1 MAKKAKRFISSL
13 LALTMMVSS
22 FAMTNVSSVFAS
34 GNTIDVWDFGGVEES
49 DTSLYTNHITK
60 TTLDNMTQVSDGSS
74 SYKASKGQFETAGDI
89 VIDDGLTLNVVAK
102 DRLYYDIASGNYGTR
117 GYGTNGKGSNAYAD
131 GYTADG
137 MFYSNGSGGEARR
150 CVVLN
155 NVTAGDGISVY
166 TGPSNAANSGVEFKY
181 LGTEGEQNDEHIVAG
196 GTQEKVDFIAKYN
209 GSYKVWFDAATNAGK
224 PVINRIVKYNAVA
237 VTGKVDTK
245 DTGVSGYSVLFENQ
259 TNGVQLNAQVNADG
273 TYTAYLTPG
282 YTYKAILKNAVG
294 FGFTN
299 ASRNVTVKLEDV
311 KTGLS
316 NVNLDVEAKNTYV
329 VSGKVLGIDSAYDVS
344 KMVMNFVPEASS
356 NSDTVVAK
364 LDTATLTYSATLE
377 PDVEYTAQ
385 FEGIN
390 DYEVTANGTVNS
402 SSNVE
407 QDVTVS
413 LKATYAVT
421 GTLEGLPSGADV
433 KVLSFTNLADD
444 YNYVG
449 TVNGTS
455 YTVNLRDGSYSVV
468 ASVEGYKTSG
478 HVVVDGRAT
487 SKNILFVPVVK
498 PTPDVKYS
506 SDIYV
511 GCAGKANNFDTLG
524 EAVAAAKV
532 MNPTSEEQRITIHIA
547 PGTYREQVSIETPY
561 ITLAKE
567 GEGEVVL
574 TWYYGIGYKYYSIDG
589 TGYYNEENAF
599 DKFDKK
605 LPQKWGVATY
615 VKNTATGFKAENI
628 TFETSFSKYITDEE
642 IVDGVESDGSKAFV
656 RKINSDPT
664 SYDATERATA
674 IIVDADNSEFKNCN
688 FVGSQDTL
696 YTGAIHGY
704 FKDCMIEGN
713 TDYIFGS
720 GNVVFDNCELRF
732 CGYSDKGQSG
742 YLTAARANSMN
753 GYKGYLFRGCIVT
766 QKDGKKHAPEF
777 FGRPWDADAA
787 VTMFNTVLQN
797 SDTIDPTGWTSMSG
811 VNPEAAKYKEMGTVY
826 GNTPVD
832 TTSRVS
838 GTVSTDV
845 NADATAYFNGWTPTY
860 YTASPAELKFATAP
874 YFSSKCDVL
883 LPESGYIM
891 ECKYD
896 LGTDADA
903 SRIIWERVDE
913 SGNATV
919 VKVDNAKTNTGY
931 NMVADDIGYYIRAT
945 VVGMTADGKSITPV
959 SITSAKPVVKGSG
972 SVDTD
977 RPSGKIAVFL
987 AGDSTVKDYSA
998 GAINNS
1004 GANRVEGSWGEF
1016 LGNLLDSGKYAVMDY
1031 AEGGRSSKTFL
1042 DDGFLDKI
1050 TNQMYAGDYLFIQFG
1065 HNDCAYTY
1073 ADRYVPIGTPDANG
1087 VYPTTEGTYKYYL
1100 QKYID
1105 AAKDKG
1111 ATPVLVTPVS
1121 RLYFNADGTIK
1132 AHHDDN
1138 TSSNDAY
1145 VTAVKQLA
1153 QENGIECID
1162 MFSVTKAMYEDAYK
1176 ADSTASGEV
1185 SNLASR
1191 LFAPGEKTHHSKLG
1205 GFAVACK
1212 LAEQIKGSS
1221 LGLASG
1227 VVAPSKVTAADDKG
1241 YTEFMVMSNG
1251 TFTGYDKNPAG
1262 VYDESYVDT
1271 YWTDFVNNSI
1281 AKLKGGSVTPP
1292 VEKPVVGDA
1301 NGDKVVTADDAA
1313 LALSYCL
1320 APESTEIT
1328 EQGIKNANVDKE
1340 DGITAKDAAY
1350 ILQKALCLLN
1360 SKNIIFLVP
1369 RNFEGLF
1376 LLKMKFNFIN
1386 GKYIEDFLLLCYTLT
1401 VI

>member
-22 FAMTNVSSVFAS
+22 FAMANVSSVFAS

-237 VTGKVDTK
+237 VTGKVDIK

-259 TNGVQLNAQVNADG
+259 TNGVQLNAQVNNDG

-449 TVNGTS
+449 TVNGS
-455 YTVNLRDGSYSVV
+455 KYSVNLRDGSYSVV
-468 ASVEGYKTSG
+468 ASVDGYKTSG

-487 SKNILFVPVVK
+487 SKNILFVPAVK

-704 FKDCMIEGN
+704 FKDC
-713 TDYIFGS
+713 
-720 GNVVFDNCELRF
+720 R
-732 CGYSDKGQSG
+732 
-742 YLTAARANSMN
+742 
-753 GYKGYLFRGCIVT
+753 
-766 QKDGKKHAPEF
+766 
-777 FGRPWDADAA
+777 
-787 VTMFNTVLQN
+787 
-797 SDTIDPTGWTSMSG
+797 
-811 VNPEAAKYKEMGTVY
+811 
-826 GNTPVD
+826 
-832 TTSRVS
+832 
-838 GTVSTDV
+838 
-845 NADATAYFNGWTPTY
+845 
-860 YTASPAELKFATAP
+860 
-874 YFSSKCDVL
+874 
-883 LPESGYIM
+883 
-891 ECKYD
+891 
-896 LGTDADA
+896 
-903 SRIIWERVDE
+903 
-913 SGNATV
+913 
-919 VKVDNAKTNTGY
+919 
-931 NMVADDIGYYIRAT
+931 
-945 VVGMTADGKSITPV
+945 
-959 SITSAKPVVKGSG
+959 
-972 SVDTD
+972 
-977 RPSGKIAVFL
+977 
-987 AGDSTVKDYSA
+987 
-998 GAINNS
+998 
-1004 GANRVEGSWGEF
+1004 
-1016 LGNLLDSGKYAVMDY
+1016 
-1031 AEGGRSSKTFL
+1031 
-1042 DDGFLDKI
+1042 
-1050 TNQMYAGDYLFIQFG
+1050 
-1065 HNDCAYTY
+1065 
-1073 ADRYVPIGTPDANG
+1073 
-1087 VYPTTEGTYKYYL
+1087 
-1100 QKYID
+1100 
-1105 AAKDKG
+1105 
-1111 ATPVLVTPVS
+1111 
-1121 RLYFNADGTIK
+1121 
-1132 AHHDDN
+1132 
-1138 TSSNDAY
+1138 
-1145 VTAVKQLA
+1145 
-1153 QENGIECID
+1153 
-1162 MFSVTKAMYEDAYK
+1162 
-1176 ADSTASGEV
+1176 
-1185 SNLASR
+1185 
-1191 LFAPGEKTHHSKLG
+1191 
-1205 GFAVACK
+1205 
-1212 LAEQIKGSS
+1212 
-1221 LGLASG
+1221 
-1227 VVAPSKVTAADDKG
+1227 
-1241 YTEFMVMSNG
+1241 
-1251 TFTGYDKNPAG
+1251 
-1262 VYDESYVDT
+1262 
-1271 YWTDFVNNSI
+1271 
-1281 AKLKGGSVTPP
+1281 
-1292 VEKPVVGDA
+1292 
-1301 NGDKVVTADDAA
+1301 
-1313 LALSYCL
+1313 
-1320 APESTEIT
+1320 
-1328 EQGIKNANVDKE
+1328 
-1340 DGITAKDAAY
+1340 
-1350 ILQKALCLLN
+1350 
-1360 SKNIIFLVP
+1360 
-1369 RNFEGLF
+1369 
-1376 LLKMKFNFIN
+1376 
-1386 GKYIEDFLLLCYTLT
+1386 
-1401 VI
+1401 

>member
-1 MAKKAKRFISSL
+1 MAKRAKRFISSL

-22 FAMTNVSSVFAS
+22 FAMANVSVTFAS

-60 TTLDNMTQVSDGSS
+60 TTLDNMTEVSDGSS

-89 VIDDGLTLNVVAK
+89 VIDEGLTLNVVAK
-102 DRLYYDIASGNYGTR
+102 DRLYYDIAGGVYGTR
-117 GYGTNGKGSNAYAD
+117 GYGANGKGSNAYTD

-137 MFYSNGSGGEARR
+137 MFYANGSGGENRR

-166 TGPSNAANSGVEFKY
+166 TGPSNSANSGVEFKY
-181 LGTEGEQNDEHIVAG
+181 LGTEGEQNDEYVVAG
-196 GTQEKVDFIAKYN
+196 GTQEKVDFVAEYN
-209 GSYKVWFDAATNAGK
+209 GSYKIWFDAATNAGK

-237 VTGKVDTK
+237 VSGKVDVK
-245 DTGVSGYSVLFENQ
+245 DTGISGYSVIFENQ
-259 TNGVQLNAQVNADG
+259 TNGVQLKAQVNTDG

-282 YTYKAILKNAVG
+282 YSYKAILKNAVG
-294 FGFTN
+294 YGFTN
-299 ASRNVTVKLEDV
+299 ASRNITVKLEDV
-311 KTGLS
+311 KTGIS
-316 NVNLDVEAKNTYV
+316 NANLDVEAKNTYV
-329 VSGKVLGIDSAYDVS
+329 ASGKILGVDSAYDVS

-356 NSDTVVAK
+356 NSDTVVAT
-364 LDTATLTYSATLE
+364 LDTTTLTYSATLE

-385 FEGIN
+385 FDGIN
-390 DYEVTANGTVNS
+390 DYEVTANGTINS
-402 SSNVE
+402 SANVE

-421 GTLEGLPSGADV
+421 GVLEGLPGGTTV
-433 KVLSFTNLADD
+433 KVLSFTNMEDE

-449 TVNGTS
+449 TVNGS
-455 YTVNLRDGSYSVV
+455 NYSVNLRDGSYKVV
-468 ASVEGYKTSG
+468 ADVDGYKTSG
-478 HVVVDGRAT
+478 HIVVNGRAT
-487 SKNILFVPVVK
+487 TKGILFVPTVK

-511 GCAGKANNFDTLG
+511 GCAGKANNYDTLG
-524 EAVAAAKV
+524 EAVAVAKA

-547 PGTYREQVSIETPY
+547 PGTYREQVSIEAPY
-561 ITLAKE
+561 ITLTKE

-589 TGYYNEENAF
+589 TGYYNEENAY
-599 DKFDKK
+599 DKFDKG
-605 LPQKWGVATY
+605 LPQKWGVSTY
-615 VKNTATGFKAENI
+615 VKNTATAFKAENI

-642 IVDGVESDGSKAFV
+642 INDGVESDGSKAFV

-696 YTGAIHGY
+696 YTGAIHSY

-732 CGYSDKGQSG
+732 CGYSDKEQSG

-753 GYKGYLFRGCIVT
+753 DYKGYLFRGCIVT

-797 SDTIDPTGWTSMSG
+797 SNTIDPTGWTSMSG
-811 VNPEAAKYKEMGTVY
+811 VNPEVAKYKEMGTVY

-832 TTSRVS
+832 TSSRIT

-860 YTASPAELKFATAP
+860 YAESPAELKFATAP
-874 YFSSKCDVL
+874 FFSSKCDVL
-883 LPESGYIM
+883 LPESGYLM

-903 SRIIWERVDE
+903 SRIVWERVDE

-931 NMVADDIGYYIRAT
+931 NMVAEDVGYYIRAT
-945 VVGMTADGKSITPV
+945 VVGMTADGKDIAPV
-959 SITSAKPVVKGSG
+959 SITTEKPVVKGSDRQ
-972 SVDTD
+972 DTD
-977 RPSGKIAVFL
+977 RPSGKVAVFL

-1016 LGNLLDSGKYAVMDY
+1016 LGNLLNSDKYAVMDY
-1031 AEGGRSSKTFL
+1031 AEGGRSSKTFI

-1065 HNDCAYTY
+1065 HNDCSYTY

-1105 AAKDKG
+1105 VAKDKG

-1162 MFSVTKAMYEDAYK
+1162 MFNITKAMYEDAYK

-1191 LFAPGEKTHHSKLG
+1191 LFAPGEKTHNSKLG

-1212 LAEQIKGSS
+1212 LAEQIKASG

-1227 VVAPSKVTAADDKG
+1227 VVAPSKVTSADDKG
-1241 YTEFMVMSNG
+1241 YTEFVVMTNG
-1251 TFTGYDKNPAG
+1251 TFTGYDKNPSG
-1262 VYDESYVDT
+1262 VYDENYVDT

-1281 AKLKGGSVTPP
+1281 AKLKDVVVTDIP
-1292 VEKPVVGDA
+1292 GDA
-1301 NGDKVVTADDAA
+1301 NGDNAITADDAA

-1328 EQGIKNANVDKE
+1328 EKGIKNANVDKE

-1350 ILQKALCLLN
+1350 ILQKALD
-1360 SKNIIFLVP
+1360 STFLMPV
-1369 RNFEGLF
+1369 EQ
-1376 LLKMKFNFIN
+1376 
-1386 GKYIEDFLLLCYTLT
+1386 
-1401 VI
+1401 

>member
-1 MAKKAKRFISSL
+1 MFQA
-13 LALTMMVSS
+13 T
-22 FAMTNVSSVFAS
+22 VFYLK
-34 GNTIDVWDFGGVEES
+34 IR
-49 DTSLYTNHITK
+49 
-60 TTLDNMTQVSDGSS
+60 Q
-74 SYKASKGQFETAGDI
+74 TAF
-89 VIDDGLTLNVVAK
+89 
-102 DRLYYDIASGNYGTR
+102 S
-117 GYGTNGKGSNAYAD
+117 
-131 GYTADG
+131 
-137 MFYSNGSGGEARR
+137 
-150 CVVLN
+150 
-155 NVTAGDGISVY
+155 
-166 TGPSNAANSGVEFKY
+166 
-181 LGTEGEQNDEHIVAG
+181 
-196 GTQEKVDFIAKYN
+196 
-209 GSYKVWFDAATNAGK
+209 
-224 PVINRIVKYNAVA
+224 
-237 VTGKVDTK
+237 
-245 DTGVSGYSVLFENQ
+245 
-259 TNGVQLNAQVNADG
+259 LNAQVNNDG

-449 TVNGTS
+449 TVNGS
-455 YTVNLRDGSYSVV
+455 KYSVNLRDGSYSVV
-468 ASVEGYKTSG
+468 ASVDGYKTSG

-487 SKNILFVPVVK
+487 SKNILFVPAVK

-561 ITLAKE
+561 ITLTKE

-832 TTSRVS
+832 TTSRIA

-845 NADATAYFNGWTPTY
+845 NADAAAYFNGWTPTY
-860 YTASPAELKFATAP
+860 YTASPAELKFTTAP

-945 VVGMTADGKSITPV
+945 VVGMTADGKSIAPV

-1212 LAEQIKGSS
+1212 LAEQIK
-1221 LGLASG
+1221 
-1227 VVAPSKVTAADDKG
+1227 
-1241 YTEFMVMSNG
+1241 
-1251 TFTGYDKNPAG
+1251 
-1262 VYDESYVDT
+1262 
-1271 YWTDFVNNSI
+1271 
-1281 AKLKGGSVTPP
+1281 
-1292 VEKPVVGDA
+1292 
-1301 NGDKVVTADDAA
+1301 A
-1313 LALSYCL
+1313 LAWSCFWCCC
-1320 APESTEIT
+1320 S
-1328 EQGIKNANVDKE
+1328 IK
-1340 DGITAKDAAY
+1340 G
-1350 ILQKALCLLN
+1350 N
-1360 SKNIIFLVP
+1360 SC
-1369 RNFEGLF
+1369 R
-1376 LLKMKFNFIN
+1376 
-1386 GKYIEDFLLLCYTLT
+1386 
-1401 VI
+1401 

>member
-1 MAKKAKRFISSL
+1 MAKKTKRFISSL
-13 LALTMMVSS
+13 LALTIMISS

-60 TTLDNMTQVSDGSS
+60 TTLDNMTEVSDGSS
-74 SYKASKGQFETAGDI
+74 SYKASKGQFENAGDI

-102 DRLYYDIASGNYGTR
+102 DRLYYDIASGSYGTR
-117 GYGTNGKGSNAYAD
+117 GYGANGKGSTAYAD

-137 MFYSNGSGGEARR
+137 MFYANGSGGENRR

-181 LGTEGEQNDEHIVAG
+181 LGTEGEQNDEYIVAG
-196 GTQEKVDFIAKYN
+196 GTQEKVDFVAKYN
-209 GSYKVWFDAATNAGK
+209 GSYKIWFDSATNAGK
-224 PVINRIVKYNAVA
+224 PVINRVVKYNAVA

-282 YTYKAILKNAVG
+282 YSYKAILKNAVG

-299 ASRNVTVKLEDV
+299 ASRNVTVKLDDV

-344 KMVMNFVPEASS
+344 KMSMSFVPEASS

-364 LDTATLTYSATLE
+364 LDTTLTYSATLE
-377 PDVEYTAQ
+377 PDVEYTAK

-402 SSNVE
+402 SSNIE

-421 GTLEGLPSGADV
+421 GTLEGLPNGADV
-433 KVLSFTNLADD
+433 KVLSFTNMEDD

-449 TVNGTS
+449 TVTGTKYS
-455 YTVNLRDGSYSVV
+455 VNLRNGSYSVV
-468 ASVEGYKTSG
+468 ASVDDYKTSG

-561 ITLAKE
+561 ITLTKE

-642 IVDGVESDGSKAFV
+642 IVDGVESDGTKAFV
-656 RKINSDPT
+656 RKINSDPA

-674 IIVDADNSEFKNCN
+674 LIVDADNSEFKNCN

-753 GYKGYLFRGCIVT
+753 DYKGYLFRGCIVT

-811 VNPEAAKYKEMGTVY
+811 VNPESAKYKEMGTVY

-832 TTSRVS
+832 TTSRVT

-860 YTASPAELKFATAP
+860 YTSSPEELKFATAP

-883 LPESGYIM
+883 LPESGYLM

-945 VVGMTADGKSITPV
+945 VVGMTADGKSIAPV

-1016 LGNLLDSGKYAVMDY
+1016 LGNLLDSSKYAVMDY
-1031 AEGGRSSKTFL
+1031 AEGGRSSKTFI

-1111 ATPVLVTPVS
+1111 ATPILVTPVS

-1212 LAEQIKGSS
+1212 LAEQIKASS

-1227 VVAPSKVTAADDKG
+1227 VVAPSKVTSADDKG

-1262 VYDESYVDT
+1262 VYDENYIDT
-1271 YWTDFVNNSI
+1271 YWTEFVNNSI

-1292 VEKPVVGDA
+1292 VEKPVAGDA
-1301 NGDKVVTADDAA
+1301 NDDKAITADDAA
-1313 LALSYCL
+1313 LALAYCL

-1328 EQGIKNANVDKE
+1328 EQGIKNADVDKE

-1350 ILQKALCLLN
+1350 ILQKALD
-1360 SKNIIFLVP
+1360 STFLMPV
-1369 RNFEGLF
+1369 EQ
-1376 LLKMKFNFIN
+1376 
-1386 GKYIEDFLLLCYTLT
+1386 
-1401 VI
+1401 

>member
-615 VKNTATGFKAENI
+615 VKNTGFKAENI

-1350 ILQKALCLLN
+1350 ILQKALD
-1360 SKNIIFLVP
+1360 STFLMPV
-1369 RNFEGLF
+1369 EQ
-1376 LLKMKFNFIN
+1376 
-1386 GKYIEDFLLLCYTLT
+1386 
-1401 VI
+1401 

>member
-22 FAMTNVSSVFAS
+22 FAMANVSSVFAS

-237 VTGKVDTK
+237 VTGKVDIK

-259 TNGVQLNAQVNADG
+259 TNGVQLNAQVNNDG

-449 TVNGTS
+449 TVNGS
-455 YTVNLRDGSYSVV
+455 KYSVNLRDGSYSVV
-468 ASVEGYKTSG
+468 ASVDGYKTSG

-487 SKNILFVPVVK
+487 SKNILFVPAVK

-561 ITLAKE
+561 ITLTKE

-704 FKDCMIEGN
+704 FK
-713 TDYIFGS
+713 
-720 GNVVFDNCELRF
+720 
-732 CGYSDKGQSG
+732 
-742 YLTAARANSMN
+742 
-753 GYKGYLFRGCIVT
+753 VT
-766 QKDGKKHAPEF
+766 
-777 FGRPWDADAA
+777 
-787 VTMFNTVLQN
+787 
-797 SDTIDPTGWTSMSG
+797 I
-811 VNPEAAKYKEMGTVY
+811 
-826 GNTPVD
+826 
-832 TTSRVS
+832 
-838 GTVSTDV
+838 
-845 NADATAYFNGWTPTY
+845 
-860 YTASPAELKFATAP
+860 LKFWIVCIN
-874 YFSSKCDVL
+874 YNSCCRQF
-883 LPESGYIM
+883 
-891 ECKYD
+891 
-896 LGTDADA
+896 
-903 SRIIWERVDE
+903 RI
-913 SGNATV
+913 
-919 VKVDNAKTNTGY
+919 
-931 NMVADDIGYYIRAT
+931 
-945 VVGMTADGKSITPV
+945 
-959 SITSAKPVVKGSG
+959 
-972 SVDTD
+972 
-977 RPSGKIAVFL
+977 
-987 AGDSTVKDYSA
+987 
-998 GAINNS
+998 
-1004 GANRVEGSWGEF
+1004 
-1016 LGNLLDSGKYAVMDY
+1016 
-1031 AEGGRSSKTFL
+1031 
-1042 DDGFLDKI
+1042 
-1050 TNQMYAGDYLFIQFG
+1050 
-1065 HNDCAYTY
+1065 
-1073 ADRYVPIGTPDANG
+1073 
-1087 VYPTTEGTYKYYL
+1087 
-1100 QKYID
+1100 
-1105 AAKDKG
+1105 
-1111 ATPVLVTPVS
+1111 
-1121 RLYFNADGTIK
+1121 
-1132 AHHDDN
+1132 
-1138 TSSNDAY
+1138 
-1145 VTAVKQLA
+1145 
-1153 QENGIECID
+1153 
-1162 MFSVTKAMYEDAYK
+1162 
-1176 ADSTASGEV
+1176 
-1185 SNLASR
+1185 
-1191 LFAPGEKTHHSKLG
+1191 
-1205 GFAVACK
+1205 
-1212 LAEQIKGSS
+1212 
-1221 LGLASG
+1221 
-1227 VVAPSKVTAADDKG
+1227 
-1241 YTEFMVMSNG
+1241 
-1251 TFTGYDKNPAG
+1251 
-1262 VYDESYVDT
+1262 
-1271 YWTDFVNNSI
+1271 
-1281 AKLKGGSVTPP
+1281 
-1292 VEKPVVGDA
+1292 
-1301 NGDKVVTADDAA
+1301 
-1313 LALSYCL
+1313 
-1320 APESTEIT
+1320 
-1328 EQGIKNANVDKE
+1328 
-1340 DGITAKDAAY
+1340 
-1350 ILQKALCLLN
+1350 
-1360 SKNIIFLVP
+1360 
-1369 RNFEGLF
+1369 
-1376 LLKMKFNFIN
+1376 
-1386 GKYIEDFLLLCYTLT
+1386 
-1401 VI
+1401 

>member
-1 MAKKAKRFISSL
+1 
-13 LALTMMVSS
+13 MMVSS
-22 FAMTNVSSVFAS
+22 FAMANVSSVFAS

-237 VTGKVDTK
+237 VTGKVDIK

-259 TNGVQLNAQVNADG
+259 TNGVQLNAQVNNDG

-449 TVNGTS
+449 TVNGS
-455 YTVNLRDGSYSVV
+455 KYSVNLRDGSYSVV
-468 ASVEGYKTSG
+468 ASVDGYKTSG

-487 SKNILFVPVVK
+487 SKNILFVPAVK

-561 ITLAKE
+561 ITLTKE

-832 TTSRVS
+832 TTSRIA

-845 NADATAYFNGWTPTY
+845 NADAAAYFNGWTPTY
-860 YTASPAELKFATAP
+860 YI
-874 YFSSKCDVL
+874 SSRTQV
-883 LPESGYIM
+883 
-891 ECKYD
+891 
-896 LGTDADA
+896 
-903 SRIIWERVDE
+903 
-913 SGNATV
+913 
-919 VKVDNAKTNTGY
+919 Y
-931 NMVADDIGYYIRAT
+931 NC
-945 VVGMTADGKSITPV
+945 SI
-959 SITSAKPVVKGSG
+959 
-972 SVDTD
+972 
-977 RPSGKIAVFL
+977 F
-987 AGDSTVKDYSA
+987 
-998 GAINNS
+998 
-1004 GANRVEGSWGEF
+1004 
-1016 LGNLLDSGKYAVMDY
+1016 
-1031 AEGGRSSKTFL
+1031 
-1042 DDGFLDKI
+1042 
-1050 TNQMYAGDYLFIQFG
+1050 
-1065 HNDCAYTY
+1065 
-1073 ADRYVPIGTPDANG
+1073 
-1087 VYPTTEGTYKYYL
+1087 
-1100 QKYID
+1100 
-1105 AAKDKG
+1105 
-1111 ATPVLVTPVS
+1111 
-1121 RLYFNADGTIK
+1121 
-1132 AHHDDN
+1132 
-1138 TSSNDAY
+1138 
-1145 VTAVKQLA
+1145 QL
-1153 QENGIECID
+1153 
-1162 MFSVTKAMYEDAYK
+1162 
-1176 ADSTASGEV
+1176 
-1185 SNLASR
+1185 
-1191 LFAPGEKTHHSKLG
+1191 
-1205 GFAVACK
+1205 
-1212 LAEQIKGSS
+1212 
-1221 LGLASG
+1221 
-1227 VVAPSKVTAADDKG
+1227 
-1241 YTEFMVMSNG
+1241 
-1251 TFTGYDKNPAG
+1251 
-1262 VYDESYVDT
+1262 
-1271 YWTDFVNNSI
+1271 
-1281 AKLKGGSVTPP
+1281 
-1292 VEKPVVGDA
+1292 
-1301 NGDKVVTADDAA
+1301 
-1313 LALSYCL
+1313 
-1320 APESTEIT
+1320 
-1328 EQGIKNANVDKE
+1328 
-1340 DGITAKDAAY
+1340 
-1350 ILQKALCLLN
+1350 
-1360 SKNIIFLVP
+1360 
-1369 RNFEGLF
+1369 
-1376 LLKMKFNFIN
+1376 
-1386 GKYIEDFLLLCYTLT
+1386 
-1401 VI
+1401 

>member
-1 MAKKAKRFISSL
+1 MAKRAKRFISSL

-22 FAMTNVSSVFAS
+22 FAMANVSVTFAS

-60 TTLDNMTQVSDGSS
+60 TTLDNMTEVSDGSS

-89 VIDDGLTLNVVAK
+89 VIDEGLTLNVVAK
-102 DRLYYDIASGNYGTR
+102 DRLYYDIAGGVYGTR
-117 GYGTNGKGSNAYAD
+117 GYGANGKGSNAYAD

-137 MFYSNGSGGEARR
+137 MFYANGSGGENRR

-166 TGPSNAANSGVEFKY
+166 TGPSNSANSGVEFKY
-181 LGTEGEQNDEHIVAG
+181 LGTEGEQNDEYVVAG
-196 GTQEKVDFIAKYN
+196 GTQEKVDFVAEYN
-209 GSYKVWFDAATNAGK
+209 GSYKIWFDAATNAGK

-237 VTGKVDTK
+237 VSGKVDVK
-245 DTGVSGYSVLFENQ
+245 DTGISGYSVIFENQ
-259 TNGVQLNAQVNADG
+259 TNGVQLKAQVNTDG

-282 YTYKAILKNAVG
+282 YSYKAILKNAVG
-294 FGFTN
+294 YGFTN
-299 ASRNVTVKLEDV
+299 ASRNITVKLEDV
-311 KTGLS
+311 KTGIS
-316 NVNLDVEAKNTYV
+316 NANLDVEAKNTYV
-329 VSGKVLGIDSAYDVS
+329 ASGKILGVDSAYDVS

-356 NSDTVVAK
+356 NSDTVVAT
-364 LDTATLTYSATLE
+364 LDTTTLTYSATLE

-385 FEGIN
+385 FDGIN
-390 DYEVTANGTVNS
+390 DYEVTANGTINS
-402 SSNVE
+402 SANVE

-421 GTLEGLPSGADV
+421 GVLEGLPGGTTV
-433 KVLSFTNLADD
+433 KVLSFTNMEDE

-449 TVNGTS
+449 TVNGS
-455 YTVNLRDGSYSVV
+455 NYSVNLRDGSYKVV
-468 ASVEGYKTSG
+468 ADVDGYKTSG
-478 HVVVDGRAT
+478 HIVVNGRAT
-487 SKNILFVPVVK
+487 TKGILFVPTVK

-511 GCAGKANNFDTLG
+511 GCAGKANNYDTLG
-524 EAVAAAKV
+524 EAVAVAKA

-547 PGTYREQVSIETPY
+547 PGTYREQVSIEAPY
-561 ITLAKE
+561 ITLTKE

-589 TGYYNEENAF
+589 TGYYNEENAY
-599 DKFDKK
+599 DKFDKG
-605 LPQKWGVATY
+605 LPQKWGVSTY
-615 VKNTATGFKAENI
+615 VKNTATAFKAENI

-642 IVDGVESDGSKAFV
+642 INDGVESDGSKAFV

-696 YTGAIHGY
+696 YTGAIHSY

-732 CGYSDKGQSG
+732 CGYSDKEQSG

-753 GYKGYLFRGCIVT
+753 DYKGYLFRGCIVT

-797 SDTIDPTGWTSMSG
+797 SNTIDPTGWTSMSG
-811 VNPEAAKYKEMGTVY
+811 VNPEVAKYKEMGTVY

-832 TTSRVS
+832 TSSRIT

-860 YTASPAELKFATAP
+860 YAESPAELKFATAP
-874 YFSSKCDVL
+874 FFSSKCDVL
-883 LPESGYIM
+883 LPESGYLM

-903 SRIIWERVDE
+903 SRIVWERVDE

-931 NMVADDIGYYIRAT
+931 NMVAEDVGYYIRAT
-945 VVGMTADGKSITPV
+945 VVGMTADGKDIAPV
-959 SITSAKPVVKGSG
+959 SITTEKPVVKGSDRQ
-972 SVDTD
+972 DTD
-977 RPSGKIAVFL
+977 RPSGKVAVFL

-1016 LGNLLDSGKYAVMDY
+1016 LGNLLNSDKYAVMDY
-1031 AEGGRSSKTFL
+1031 AEGGRSSKTFI

-1065 HNDCAYTY
+1065 HNDCSYTY

-1105 AAKDKG
+1105 VAKDKG

-1162 MFSVTKAMYEDAYK
+1162 MFNITKAMYEDAYK

-1191 LFAPGEKTHHSKLG
+1191 LFAPGEKTHNSKLG

-1212 LAEQIKGSS
+1212 LAEQIKASG

-1227 VVAPSKVTAADDKG
+1227 VVAPSKVTSADDKG
-1241 YTEFMVMSNG
+1241 YTEFVVMTNG
-1251 TFTGYDKNPAG
+1251 TFTGYDKNPSG
-1262 VYDESYVDT
+1262 VYDENYVDT

-1281 AKLKGGSVTPP
+1281 AKLKDVVVTDIP
-1292 VEKPVVGDA
+1292 GDA
-1301 NGDKVVTADDAA
+1301 NGDNAITADDAA

-1328 EQGIKNANVDKE
+1328 EKGIKNANVDKE

-1350 ILQKALCLLN
+1350 ILQKALD
-1360 SKNIIFLVP
+1360 STFLMPV
-1369 RNFEGLF
+1369 EQ
-1376 LLKMKFNFIN
+1376 
-1386 GKYIEDFLLLCYTLT
+1386 
-1401 VI
+1401 

>member
-22 FAMTNVSSVFAS
+22 FAMANVSSVFAS

-60 TTLDNMTQVSDGSS
+60 ATLDNMTQVSDGSS

-449 TVNGTS
+449 TVNGS
-455 YTVNLRDGSYSVV
+455 KYSVNLRDGSYSVV
-468 ASVEGYKTSG
+468 ASVDGYKTSG

-487 SKNILFVPVVK
+487 SKNILFVPAVK

-561 ITLAKE
+561 ITLTKE

-732 CGYSDKGQSG
+732 CGYSDKGRAHAQS
-742 YLTAARANSMN
+742 YPASM
-753 GYKGYLFRGCIVT
+753 
-766 QKDGKKHAPEF
+766 
-777 FGRPWDADAA
+777 
-787 VTMFNTVLQN
+787 
-797 SDTIDPTGWTSMSG
+797 
-811 VNPEAAKYKEMGTVY
+811 
-826 GNTPVD
+826 
-832 TTSRVS
+832 
-838 GTVSTDV
+838 
-845 NADATAYFNGWTPTY
+845 
-860 YTASPAELKFATAP
+860 
-874 YFSSKCDVL
+874 
-883 LPESGYIM
+883 
-891 ECKYD
+891 
-896 LGTDADA
+896 
-903 SRIIWERVDE
+903 
-913 SGNATV
+913 
-919 VKVDNAKTNTGY
+919 
-931 NMVADDIGYYIRAT
+931 
-945 VVGMTADGKSITPV
+945 
-959 SITSAKPVVKGSG
+959 
-972 SVDTD
+972 
-977 RPSGKIAVFL
+977 
-987 AGDSTVKDYSA
+987 
-998 GAINNS
+998 
-1004 GANRVEGSWGEF
+1004 
-1016 LGNLLDSGKYAVMDY
+1016 
-1031 AEGGRSSKTFL
+1031 
-1042 DDGFLDKI
+1042 
-1050 TNQMYAGDYLFIQFG
+1050 
-1065 HNDCAYTY
+1065 
-1073 ADRYVPIGTPDANG
+1073 
-1087 VYPTTEGTYKYYL
+1087 
-1100 QKYID
+1100 
-1105 AAKDKG
+1105 
-1111 ATPVLVTPVS
+1111 
-1121 RLYFNADGTIK
+1121 
-1132 AHHDDN
+1132 
-1138 TSSNDAY
+1138 
-1145 VTAVKQLA
+1145 
-1153 QENGIECID
+1153 
-1162 MFSVTKAMYEDAYK
+1162 
-1176 ADSTASGEV
+1176 
-1185 SNLASR
+1185 
-1191 LFAPGEKTHHSKLG
+1191 
-1205 GFAVACK
+1205 
-1212 LAEQIKGSS
+1212 
-1221 LGLASG
+1221 
-1227 VVAPSKVTAADDKG
+1227 
-1241 YTEFMVMSNG
+1241 
-1251 TFTGYDKNPAG
+1251 
-1262 VYDESYVDT
+1262 
-1271 YWTDFVNNSI
+1271 
-1281 AKLKGGSVTPP
+1281 
-1292 VEKPVVGDA
+1292 
-1301 NGDKVVTADDAA
+1301 
-1313 LALSYCL
+1313 
-1320 APESTEIT
+1320 
-1328 EQGIKNANVDKE
+1328 
-1340 DGITAKDAAY
+1340 
-1350 ILQKALCLLN
+1350 
-1360 SKNIIFLVP
+1360 
-1369 RNFEGLF
+1369 
-1376 LLKMKFNFIN
+1376 
-1386 GKYIEDFLLLCYTLT
+1386 
-1401 VI
+1401 

>member
-22 FAMTNVSSVFAS
+22 FAMANVSSVFAS

-449 TVNGTS
+449 TVNGS
-455 YTVNLRDGSYSVV
+455 KYSVNLRDGSYSVV

-478 HVVVDGRAT
+478 HVVVDSRAT
-487 SKNILFVPVVK
+487 SKNILFVPTVK

-797 SDTIDPTGWTSMSG
+797 SDTIDPTGWTSMS
-811 VNPEAAKYKEMGTVY
+811 
-826 GNTPVD
+826 
-832 TTSRVS
+832 
-838 GTVSTDV
+838 
-845 NADATAYFNGWTPTY
+845 
-860 YTASPAELKFATAP
+860 
-874 YFSSKCDVL
+874 VL
-883 LPESGYIM
+883 TQKLLS
-891 ECKYD
+891 
-896 LGTDADA
+896 
-903 SRIIWERVDE
+903 
-913 SGNATV
+913 
-919 VKVDNAKTNTGY
+919 
-931 NMVADDIGYYIRAT
+931 IRKL
-945 VVGMTADGKSITPV
+945 VQYM
-959 SITSAKPVVKGSG
+959 
-972 SVDTD
+972 
-977 RPSGKIAVFL
+977 
-987 AGDSTVKDYSA
+987 
-998 GAINNS
+998 AI
-1004 GANRVEGSWGEF
+1004 
-1016 LGNLLDSGKYAVMDY
+1016 
-1031 AEGGRSSKTFL
+1031 
-1042 DDGFLDKI
+1042 
-1050 TNQMYAGDYLFIQFG
+1050 
-1065 HNDCAYTY
+1065 
-1073 ADRYVPIGTPDANG
+1073 
-1087 VYPTTEGTYKYYL
+1087 
-1100 QKYID
+1100 
-1105 AAKDKG
+1105 
-1111 ATPVLVTPVS
+1111 
-1121 RLYFNADGTIK
+1121 
-1132 AHHDDN
+1132 
-1138 TSSNDAY
+1138 
-1145 VTAVKQLA
+1145 
-1153 QENGIECID
+1153 
-1162 MFSVTKAMYEDAYK
+1162 
-1176 ADSTASGEV
+1176 
-1185 SNLASR
+1185 
-1191 LFAPGEKTHHSKLG
+1191 
-1205 GFAVACK
+1205 
-1212 LAEQIKGSS
+1212 
-1221 LGLASG
+1221 
-1227 VVAPSKVTAADDKG
+1227 
-1241 YTEFMVMSNG
+1241 
-1251 TFTGYDKNPAG
+1251 
-1262 VYDESYVDT
+1262 
-1271 YWTDFVNNSI
+1271 
-1281 AKLKGGSVTPP
+1281 
-1292 VEKPVVGDA
+1292 
-1301 NGDKVVTADDAA
+1301 
-1313 LALSYCL
+1313 
-1320 APESTEIT
+1320 
-1328 EQGIKNANVDKE
+1328 
-1340 DGITAKDAAY
+1340 
-1350 ILQKALCLLN
+1350 
-1360 SKNIIFLVP
+1360 
-1369 RNFEGLF
+1369 
-1376 LLKMKFNFIN
+1376 
-1386 GKYIEDFLLLCYTLT
+1386 LLL
-1401 VI
+1401 IQQAE

>member
-22 FAMTNVSSVFAS
+22 FAMANVSSVFAS

-245 DTGVSGYSVLFENQ
+245 ATGVSGYSVLFENQ

-421 GTLEGLPSGADV
+421 GALEGLPSGTDV
-433 KVLSFTNLADD
+433 KVLSFTNMADD

-449 TVNGTS
+449 TVNGS
-455 YTVNLRDGSYSVV
+455 KYSVNLRNGSYSVV
-468 ASVEGYKTSG
+468 ASVDGYKTSG
-478 HVVVDGRAT
+478 HVVVDGRAN
-487 SKNILFVPVVK
+487 SKNILFVPVIK

-696 YTGAIHGY
+696 YTGSIHGY

-753 GYKGYLFRGCIVT
+753 DYKGYLFRGCIVT

-811 VNPEAAKYKEMGTVY
+811 VNPEVAKYKEMGTVY

-838 GTVSTDV
+838 GTVSTGV

-860 YTASPAELKFATAP
+860 YTSSPEELKFTTAP
-874 YFSSKCDVL
+874 YFSSKCDTS
-883 LPESGYIM
+883 LPESGYLM

-945 VVGMTADGKSITPV
+945 VVGMTADGKSIAPV

-1016 LGNLLDSGKYAVMDY
+1016 LGNLLDSSKYAVMDY

-1162 MFSVTKAMYEDAYK
+1162 MFSITKAMYEDAYK

-1281 AKLKGGSVTPP
+1281 AKLKGGSVNPP

-1301 NGDKVVTADDAA
+1301 NGDNAVTADDAA
-1313 LALSYCL
+1313 LVLSYCL

-1340 DGITAKDAAY
+1340 DGITSKDVAY
-1350 ILQKALCLLN
+1350 ILQKALD
-1360 SKNIIFLVP
+1360 STFLMPV
-1369 RNFEGLF
+1369 EQ
-1376 LLKMKFNFIN
+1376 
-1386 GKYIEDFLLLCYTLT
+1386 
-1401 VI
+1401 

>member
-1 MAKKAKRFISSL
+1 MAKKTKRFISSL
-13 LALTMMVSS
+13 LALTMMISS

-60 TTLDNMTQVSDGSS
+60 TTLDNMTEVSDGSS
-74 SYKASKGQFETAGDI
+74 SYKASKGQFENAGDI

-102 DRLYYDIASGNYGTR
+102 DRLYYDIASGSYGTR
-117 GYGTNGKGSNAYAD
+117 GYGANGKGSTAYAD

-137 MFYSNGSGGEARR
+137 MFYANGSGGENRR
-150 CVVLN
+150 CVVLK

-181 LGTEGEQNDEHIVAG
+181 LGTEGEQNDEYVVAG
-196 GTQEKVDFIAKYN
+196 GTQEKVDFVAKYN
-209 GSYKVWFDAATNAGK
+209 GSYKIWFDSATNAGK
-224 PVINRIVKYNAVA
+224 PVINRVVKYNAVA

-245 DTGVSGYSVLFENQ
+245 ATGVSGYSVLFENQ

-282 YTYKAILKNAVG
+282 YSYKAILKNAVG

-299 ASRNVTVKLEDV
+299 ASRNVTVKLDDV

-344 KMVMNFVPEASS
+344 KMSMSFVPEASS

-364 LDTATLTYSATLE
+364 LDTTLTYSATLE
-377 PDVEYTAQ
+377 PDVEYTAK

-421 GTLEGLPSGADV
+421 GTLEGLPNGADV
-433 KVLSFTNLADD
+433 KGLSFTNMEDD

-449 TVNGTS
+449 TVTGTKYS
-455 YTVNLRDGSYSVV
+455 VNLRNGSYSVV
-468 ASVEGYKTSG
+468 ASVDDYKTSG

-561 ITLAKE
+561 ITLTKE

-642 IVDGVESDGSKAFV
+642 IVDGVESDGTKAFV
-656 RKINSDPT
+656 RKINSDPA

-674 IIVDADNSEFKNCN
+674 LIVDADNSEFKNCN

-753 GYKGYLFRGCIVT
+753 DYKGYLFRGCIVT

-811 VNPEAAKYKEMGTVY
+811 VNPESAKYKEMGTVY

-832 TTSRVS
+832 TTSRVT

-860 YTASPAELKFATAP
+860 YASSPEELKFATAP

-883 LPESGYIM
+883 LPESGYLM

-945 VVGMTADGKSITPV
+945 VVGMTADGKSIAPV

-1016 LGNLLDSGKYAVMDY
+1016 FGNLLDSSKYAVMDY
-1031 AEGGRSSKTFL
+1031 AEGGRSSKTFI

-1212 LAEQIKGSS
+1212 LAEQIKASS

-1227 VVAPSKVTAADDKG
+1227 VVAPSKVTSADDKG

-1262 VYDESYVDT
+1262 VYDENYVDT
-1271 YWTDFVNNSI
+1271 YWTEFVNNSI

-1292 VEKPVVGDA
+1292 VEKPVAGDA
-1301 NGDKVVTADDAA
+1301 NDDKAITADDAA

-1328 EQGIKNANVDKE
+1328 EQGIKNADVDKE

-1350 ILQKALCLLN
+1350 ILQKALD
-1360 SKNIIFLVP
+1360 STFLMP
-1369 RNFEGLF
+1369 
-1376 LLKMKFNFIN
+1376 
-1386 GKYIEDFLLLCYTLT
+1386 IEQ
-1401 VI
+1401 

>member
-1 MAKKAKRFISSL
+1 MAKRAKRFISSL

-22 FAMTNVSSVFAS
+22 FAMANVSVTFAS

-60 TTLDNMTQVSDGSS
+60 TTLDNMTEVSDGSS

-89 VIDDGLTLNVVAK
+89 VIDEGLTLNVVAK
-102 DRLYYDIASGNYGTR
+102 DRLYYDIAGGVYGTR
-117 GYGTNGKGSNAYAD
+117 GYGANGKGSNAYAD

-137 MFYSNGSGGEARR
+137 MFYANGSGGENRR

-166 TGPSNAANSGVEFKY
+166 TGPSNSANSGVEFKY
-181 LGTEGEQNDEHIVAG
+181 LGTEGEQNDEYVVAG
-196 GTQEKVDFIAKYN
+196 GTQEKVDFVAEYN
-209 GSYKVWFDAATNAGK
+209 GSYKIWFDAATNAGK

-237 VTGKVDTK
+237 VSGKVDVK
-245 DTGVSGYSVLFENQ
+245 DTGISGYSVIFENQ
-259 TNGVQLNAQVNADG
+259 TNGVQLKAQVNTDG

-282 YTYKAILKNAVG
+282 YSYKAILKNAVG
-294 FGFTN
+294 YGFTN
-299 ASRNVTVKLEDV
+299 ASRNITVKLEDV
-311 KTGLS
+311 KTGIS
-316 NVNLDVEAKNTYV
+316 NANLDVEAKNTYV
-329 VSGKVLGIDSAYDVS
+329 ASGKILGVDSAYDVS

-356 NSDTVVAK
+356 NSDTVVAT
-364 LDTATLTYSATLE
+364 LDTTTLTYSATLE

-385 FEGIN
+385 FDGIN
-390 DYEVTANGTVNS
+390 DYEVTANGTINS
-402 SSNVE
+402 SANVE

-421 GTLEGLPSGADV
+421 GVLEGLPGGTTV
-433 KVLSFTNLADD
+433 KVLSFTNMEDE

-449 TVNGTS
+449 TVNGS
-455 YTVNLRDGSYSVV
+455 NYSVNLRDGSYKVV
-468 ASVEGYKTSG
+468 ADVDGYKTSG
-478 HVVVDGRAT
+478 HIVVNGRAT
-487 SKNILFVPVVK
+487 TKGILFVPTVK

-511 GCAGKANNFDTLG
+511 GCAGKANNYDTLG
-524 EAVAAAKV
+524 EAVAVAKA

-547 PGTYREQVSIETPY
+547 PGTYREQVSIEAPY
-561 ITLAKE
+561 ITLTKE

-589 TGYYNEENAF
+589 TGYYNEENAY
-599 DKFDKK
+599 DKFDKG
-605 LPQKWGVATY
+605 LPQKWGVSTY
-615 VKNTATGFKAENI
+615 VKNTATAFKAENI

-642 IVDGVESDGSKAFV
+642 INDGVESDGSKAFV

-696 YTGAIHGY
+696 YTGAIHSY

-732 CGYSDKGQSG
+732 CGYSDKEQSG

-753 GYKGYLFRGCIVT
+753 DYKGYLFRGCIVT

-797 SDTIDPTGWTSMSG
+797 SNTIDPTGWTSMSG
-811 VNPEAAKYKEMGTVY
+811 VNPEVAKYKEMGTVY

-832 TTSRVS
+832 TSSRIT

-860 YTASPAELKFATAP
+860 YAESPAELKFATAP
-874 YFSSKCDVL
+874 FFSSKCDVL
-883 LPESGYIM
+883 LPESGYLM

-903 SRIIWERVDE
+903 SRIVWERVDE

-931 NMVADDIGYYIRAT
+931 NMVAEDVGYYIRAT
-945 VVGMTADGKSITPV
+945 VVGMTADGKAIAPV
-959 SITSAKPVVKGSG
+959 SITTEKPVVKGSDRQ
-972 SVDTD
+972 DTD
-977 RPSGKIAVFL
+977 RPSGKVAVFL

-1016 LGNLLDSGKYAVMDY
+1016 LGNLLNSDKYAVMDY
-1031 AEGGRSSKTFL
+1031 AEGGRSSKTFI

-1065 HNDCAYTY
+1065 HNDCSYTY

-1105 AAKDKG
+1105 VAKDKG

-1162 MFSVTKAMYEDAYK
+1162 MFNITKAMYEDAYK

-1191 LFAPGEKTHHSKLG
+1191 LFAPGEKTHNSKLG

-1212 LAEQIKGSS
+1212 LAEQIKASG

-1227 VVAPSKVTAADDKG
+1227 VVAPSKVTSADDKG
-1241 YTEFMVMSNG
+1241 YTEFVVMTNG
-1251 TFTGYDKNPAG
+1251 TFTGYDKNPSG
-1262 VYDESYVDT
+1262 VYDENYVDT

-1281 AKLKGGSVTPP
+1281 AKLKDVVVTDIP
-1292 VEKPVVGDA
+1292 GDA
-1301 NGDKVVTADDAA
+1301 NGDNAITADDAA

-1328 EQGIKNANVDKE
+1328 EKGIKNANVDKE

-1350 ILQKALCLLN
+1350 ILQKALD
-1360 SKNIIFLVP
+1360 STFLMPV
-1369 RNFEGLF
+1369 EQ
-1376 LLKMKFNFIN
+1376 
-1386 GKYIEDFLLLCYTLT
+1386 
-1401 VI
+1401 

>member
-1 MAKKAKRFISSL
+1 MAKKTKRFISSL
-13 LALTMMVSS
+13 LALTMMISS

-60 TTLDNMTQVSDGSS
+60 TTLDNMTEVSDGSS
-74 SYKASKGQFETAGDI
+74 SYKASKGQFENAGDI

-102 DRLYYDIASGNYGTR
+102 DRLYYDIASGSYGTR
-117 GYGTNGKGSNAYAD
+117 GYGANGKGSTAYAD

-137 MFYSNGSGGEARR
+137 MFYANGSGGENRR

-181 LGTEGEQNDEHIVAG
+181 LGTEGEQNDEYVVAG
-196 GTQEKVDFIAKYN
+196 GTQEKVDFVAKYN
-209 GSYKVWFDAATNAGK
+209 GSYKIWFDSATNAGK
-224 PVINRIVKYNAVA
+224 PVINRVVKYNAVA

-245 DTGVSGYSVLFENQ
+245 ATGVSGYSVLFENQ

-282 YTYKAILKNAVG
+282 YSYKAILKNAVG

-299 ASRNVTVKLEDV
+299 ASRNVTVKLDDV

-344 KMVMNFVPEASS
+344 KMAMSFVPEASS

-364 LDTATLTYSATLE
+364 LDTTLTYSATLE
-377 PDVEYTAQ
+377 PDVEYTAK

-421 GTLEGLPSGADV
+421 GTLEGLPNGADV
-433 KVLSFTNLADD
+433 KVLSFTNMEDD

-449 TVNGTS
+449 TVTGTKYS
-455 YTVNLRDGSYSVV
+455 VNLRNGSYSVV
-468 ASVEGYKTSG
+468 ASVDDYKTSG

-561 ITLAKE
+561 ITLTKE

-642 IVDGVESDGSKAFV
+642 IVDGVESDGTKAFV
-656 RKINSDPT
+656 RKINSDPA

-674 IIVDADNSEFKNCN
+674 LIVDADNSEFKNCN

-753 GYKGYLFRGCIVT
+753 DYKGYLFRGCIVT

-811 VNPEAAKYKEMGTVY
+811 VNPESAKYKEMGTVY

-832 TTSRVS
+832 TTSRVT

-860 YTASPAELKFATAP
+860 YTSSPEELKFATAP

-883 LPESGYIM
+883 LPESGYLM

-945 VVGMTADGKSITPV
+945 VVGMTADGKSIAPV

-1016 LGNLLDSGKYAVMDY
+1016 LGNLLDSSKYAVMDY
-1031 AEGGRSSKTFL
+1031 AEGGRSSKTFI

-1212 LAEQIKGSS
+1212 LAEQIKASS

-1227 VVAPSKVTAADDKG
+1227 VVAPSKVTSADDKG

-1262 VYDESYVDT
+1262 VYDENYVDT
-1271 YWTDFVNNSI
+1271 YWTEFVNNSI

-1292 VEKPVVGDA
+1292 VEKPVAGDA
-1301 NGDKVVTADDAA
+1301 NDDKAITADDAA

-1328 EQGIKNANVDKE
+1328 EQGIKNADVDKE

-1350 ILQKALCLLN
+1350 ILQKALD
-1360 SKNIIFLVP
+1360 STFLMP
-1369 RNFEGLF
+1369 
-1376 LLKMKFNFIN
+1376 
-1386 GKYIEDFLLLCYTLT
+1386 IEQ
-1401 VI
+1401 

>member
-1 MAKKAKRFISSL
+1 MAKKTKRFISSL
-13 LALTMMVSS
+13 LALTMMISS

-60 TTLDNMTQVSDGSS
+60 TTLDNMTEVSDGSS

-102 DRLYYDIASGNYGTR
+102 DRLYYDIASGSYGTR
-117 GYGTNGKGSNAYAD
+117 GYGANGKGSTAYAD

-137 MFYSNGSGGEARR
+137 MFYANGSGGENRR

-181 LGTEGEQNDEHIVAG
+181 LGTEGEQNDEYIVAG
-196 GTQEKVDFIAKYN
+196 GTQEKVDFVAKYN
-209 GSYKVWFDAATNAGK
+209 GSYKIWFDSATNAGK
-224 PVINRIVKYNAVA
+224 PVINRVVKYNAVA

-245 DTGVSGYSVLFENQ
+245 ATGVSGYSVLFENQ

-282 YTYKAILKNAVG
+282 YSYKAILKNAVG

-299 ASRNVTVKLEDV
+299 ASRNVTVKLDDV

-344 KMVMNFVPEASS
+344 KMSMSFVPEASS

-364 LDTATLTYSATLE
+364 LDTTLTYSATLE
-377 PDVEYTAQ
+377 PDVEYTAK

-421 GTLEGLPSGADV
+421 GTLEGLPNGADV
-433 KVLSFTNLADD
+433 KVLSFTNMEDD

-449 TVNGTS
+449 TVTGTKYS
-455 YTVNLRDGSYSVV
+455 VNLRNGSYSVV
-468 ASVEGYKTSG
+468 ASVDDYKTSG

-561 ITLAKE
+561 ITLTKE

-642 IVDGVESDGSKAFV
+642 IVDGVESDGTKAFV
-656 RKINSDPT
+656 RKINSDPA

-674 IIVDADNSEFKNCN
+674 LIVDADNSEFKNCN

-753 GYKGYLFRGCIVT
+753 DYKGYLFRGCIVT

-811 VNPEAAKYKEMGTVY
+811 VNPESAKYKEMGTVY

-832 TTSRVS
+832 TTSRVT

-860 YTASPAELKFATAP
+860 YTSSPEELKFATAP

-883 LPESGYIM
+883 LPESGYLM

-945 VVGMTADGKSITPV
+945 VVGMTADGKSIAPV

-1016 LGNLLDSGKYAVMDY
+1016 LGNLLDSSKYAVMDY
-1031 AEGGRSSKTFL
+1031 AEGGRSSKTFI

-1153 QENGIECID
+1153 QENSIECID

-1185 SNLASR
+1185 SNLAGR

-1212 LAEQIKGSS
+1212 LAEQIKASS

-1227 VVAPSKVTAADDKG
+1227 VVAPSKVTSADDKG

-1262 VYDESYVDT
+1262 VYDENYVDT
-1271 YWTDFVNNSI
+1271 YWTEFVNNSI

-1292 VEKPVVGDA
+1292 VEKPVAGDA
-1301 NGDKVVTADDAA
+1301 NDDKAITADDAA

-1328 EQGIKNANVDKE
+1328 EQGIKNADVDKE

-1350 ILQKALCLLN
+1350 ILQKALD
-1360 SKNIIFLVP
+1360 STFLMP
-1369 RNFEGLF
+1369 
-1376 LLKMKFNFIN
+1376 
-1386 GKYIEDFLLLCYTLT
+1386 IEQ
-1401 VI
+1401 

>member
-1 MAKKAKRFISSL
+1 MAKKTKRFISSL
-13 LALTMMVSS
+13 LALTMMISS

-60 TTLDNMTQVSDGSS
+60 TTLDNMTEVSDGSS
-74 SYKASKGQFETAGDI
+74 SYKASKGQFENAGDI

-102 DRLYYDIASGNYGTR
+102 DRLYYDIASGSYGTR
-117 GYGTNGKGSNAYAD
+117 GYGANGKGSTAYAD

-137 MFYSNGSGGEARR
+137 MFYANGSGGENRR

-181 LGTEGEQNDEHIVAG
+181 LGTEGEQNDEYIVAG
-196 GTQEKVDFIAKYN
+196 GTQEKVDFVAKYN
-209 GSYKVWFDAATNAGK
+209 GSYKIWFDSATNAGK
-224 PVINRIVKYNAVA
+224 PVINRVVKYNAVA

-245 DTGVSGYSVLFENQ
+245 ATGVSGYSVLFENQ

-282 YTYKAILKNAVG
+282 YSYKAILKNAVG

-299 ASRNVTVKLEDV
+299 ASRNVTVKLDDV

-344 KMVMNFVPEASS
+344 KMSMSFVPEASS

-364 LDTATLTYSATLE
+364 LDTTLTYSATLE
-377 PDVEYTAQ
+377 PDVEYTAK

-421 GTLEGLPSGADV
+421 GTLEGLPNGADV
-433 KVLSFTNLADD
+433 KVLSFTNMEDD

-449 TVNGTS
+449 TVTGTKYS
-455 YTVNLRDGSYSVV
+455 VNLRNGSYSVV
-468 ASVEGYKTSG
+468 ASVDDYKTSG

-561 ITLAKE
+561 ITLTKE

-642 IVDGVESDGSKAFV
+642 IVDGVESDGTKAFV
-656 RKINSDPT
+656 RKINSDPA

-674 IIVDADNSEFKNCN
+674 LIVDADNSEFKNCN

-753 GYKGYLFRGCIVT
+753 DYKGYLFRGCIVT

-811 VNPEAAKYKEMGTVY
+811 VNPESAKYKEMGTVY

-832 TTSRVS
+832 TTSRVT

-860 YTASPAELKFATAP
+860 YTSSPEELKFATAP

-883 LPESGYIM
+883 LPESGYLM

-945 VVGMTADGKSITPV
+945 VVGMTADGKSIAPV

-1016 LGNLLDSGKYAVMDY
+1016 LGNLLDSSKYAVMDY
-1031 AEGGRSSKTFL
+1031 AEGGRSSKTFI

-1212 LAEQIKGSS
+1212 LAEQIKASG

-1227 VVAPSKVTAADDKG
+1227 VVAPSKVTSADDKG

-1262 VYDESYVDT
+1262 VYDENYVDT
-1271 YWTDFVNNSI
+1271 YWTEFVNNSI

-1292 VEKPVVGDA
+1292 VEKPVAGDA
-1301 NGDKVVTADDAA
+1301 NDDKAITADDAA

-1328 EQGIKNANVDKE
+1328 EQGIKNADVDKE

-1350 ILQKALCLLN
+1350 ILQKALD
-1360 SKNIIFLVP
+1360 STFLMPV
-1369 RNFEGLF
+1369 EQ
-1376 LLKMKFNFIN
+1376 
-1386 GKYIEDFLLLCYTLT
+1386 
-1401 VI
+1401 

>member
-22 FAMTNVSSVFAS
+22 FAMANVSSVFAS

-60 TTLDNMTQVSDGSS
+60 TTLDNMTEVSDGSS

-137 MFYSNGSGGEARR
+137 MFYSNGSGGENRR

-245 DTGVSGYSVLFENQ
+245 ATGVSGYSVLFENQ

-413 LKATYAVT
+413 LKATCAVT
-421 GTLEGLPSGADV
+421 GALEGLPSGADV
-433 KVLSFTNLADD
+433 KVLSFTNMADD

-449 TVNGTS
+449 TVNGS
-455 YTVNLRDGSYSVV
+455 KYSVNLRNGSYSVV
-468 ASVEGYKTSG
+468 ASVDGYKTSG
-478 HVVVDGRAT
+478 HVVVDGRAN
-487 SKNILFVPVVK
+487 SKNILFVPVIK

-615 VKNTATGFKAENI
+615 VKNTATGFKAENM
-628 TFETSFSKYITDEE
+628 TFETSFSK
-642 IVDGVESDGSKAFV
+642 
-656 RKINSDPT
+656 
-664 SYDATERATA
+664 
-674 IIVDADNSEFKNCN
+674 
-688 FVGSQDTL
+688 
-696 YTGAIHGY
+696 
-704 FKDCMIEGN
+704 
-713 TDYIFGS
+713 
-720 GNVVFDNCELRF
+720 
-732 CGYSDKGQSG
+732 
-742 YLTAARANSMN
+742 
-753 GYKGYLFRGCIVT
+753 
-766 QKDGKKHAPEF
+766 
-777 FGRPWDADAA
+777 
-787 VTMFNTVLQN
+787 
-797 SDTIDPTGWTSMSG
+797 
-811 VNPEAAKYKEMGTVY
+811 
-826 GNTPVD
+826 
-832 TTSRVS
+832 
-838 GTVSTDV
+838 
-845 NADATAYFNGWTPTY
+845 
-860 YTASPAELKFATAP
+860 
-874 YFSSKCDVL
+874 
-883 LPESGYIM
+883 
-891 ECKYD
+891 
-896 LGTDADA
+896 
-903 SRIIWERVDE
+903 
-913 SGNATV
+913 
-919 VKVDNAKTNTGY
+919 
-931 NMVADDIGYYIRAT
+931 
-945 VVGMTADGKSITPV
+945 
-959 SITSAKPVVKGSG
+959 
-972 SVDTD
+972 
-977 RPSGKIAVFL
+977 
-987 AGDSTVKDYSA
+987 
-998 GAINNS
+998 
-1004 GANRVEGSWGEF
+1004 
-1016 LGNLLDSGKYAVMDY
+1016 
-1031 AEGGRSSKTFL
+1031 
-1042 DDGFLDKI
+1042 
-1050 TNQMYAGDYLFIQFG
+1050 
-1065 HNDCAYTY
+1065 
-1073 ADRYVPIGTPDANG
+1073 
-1087 VYPTTEGTYKYYL
+1087 
-1100 QKYID
+1100 
-1105 AAKDKG
+1105 
-1111 ATPVLVTPVS
+1111 
-1121 RLYFNADGTIK
+1121 
-1132 AHHDDN
+1132 
-1138 TSSNDAY
+1138 
-1145 VTAVKQLA
+1145 
-1153 QENGIECID
+1153 
-1162 MFSVTKAMYEDAYK
+1162 
-1176 ADSTASGEV
+1176 
-1185 SNLASR
+1185 
-1191 LFAPGEKTHHSKLG
+1191 
-1205 GFAVACK
+1205 
-1212 LAEQIKGSS
+1212 
-1221 LGLASG
+1221 
-1227 VVAPSKVTAADDKG
+1227 
-1241 YTEFMVMSNG
+1241 
-1251 TFTGYDKNPAG
+1251 
-1262 VYDESYVDT
+1262 
-1271 YWTDFVNNSI
+1271 
-1281 AKLKGGSVTPP
+1281 
-1292 VEKPVVGDA
+1292 
-1301 NGDKVVTADDAA
+1301 
-1313 LALSYCL
+1313 
-1320 APESTEIT
+1320 
-1328 EQGIKNANVDKE
+1328 
-1340 DGITAKDAAY
+1340 
-1350 ILQKALCLLN
+1350 
-1360 SKNIIFLVP
+1360 
-1369 RNFEGLF
+1369 
-1376 LLKMKFNFIN
+1376 
-1386 GKYIEDFLLLCYTLT
+1386 
-1401 VI
+1401 

>member
-959 SITSAKPVVKGSG
+959 SITSA
-972 SVDTD
+972 T
-977 RPSGKIAVFL
+977 
-987 AGDSTVKDYSA
+987 
-998 GAINNS
+998 
-1004 GANRVEGSWGEF
+1004 
-1016 LGNLLDSGKYAVMDY
+1016 
-1031 AEGGRSSKTFL
+1031 
-1042 DDGFLDKI
+1042 
-1050 TNQMYAGDYLFIQFG
+1050 
-1065 HNDCAYTY
+1065 C
-1073 ADRYVPIGTPDANG
+1073 
-1087 VYPTTEGTYKYYL
+1087 
-1100 QKYID
+1100 
-1105 AAKDKG
+1105 
-1111 ATPVLVTPVS
+1111 
-1121 RLYFNADGTIK
+1121 
-1132 AHHDDN
+1132 
-1138 TSSNDAY
+1138 
-1145 VTAVKQLA
+1145 
-1153 QENGIECID
+1153 C
-1162 MFSVTKAMYEDAYK
+1162 
-1176 ADSTASGEV
+1176 
-1185 SNLASR
+1185 
-1191 LFAPGEKTHHSKLG
+1191 
-1205 GFAVACK
+1205 
-1212 LAEQIKGSS
+1212 
-1221 LGLASG
+1221 
-1227 VVAPSKVTAADDKG
+1227 
-1241 YTEFMVMSNG
+1241 
-1251 TFTGYDKNPAG
+1251 
-1262 VYDESYVDT
+1262 
-1271 YWTDFVNNSI
+1271 
-1281 AKLKGGSVTPP
+1281 
-1292 VEKPVVGDA
+1292 
-1301 NGDKVVTADDAA
+1301 
-1313 LALSYCL
+1313 
-1320 APESTEIT
+1320 
-1328 EQGIKNANVDKE
+1328 
-1340 DGITAKDAAY
+1340 
-1350 ILQKALCLLN
+1350 
-1360 SKNIIFLVP
+1360 
-1369 RNFEGLF
+1369 
-1376 LLKMKFNFIN
+1376 
-1386 GKYIEDFLLLCYTLT
+1386 
-1401 VI
+1401 

>member
-22 FAMTNVSSVFAS
+22 FAMANVSSVFAS

-433 KVLSFTNLADD
+433 KILSFTNLADD

-468 ASVEGYKTSG
+468 ASVDGYKTSG

-487 SKNILFVPVVK
+487 SKNILFVPAVK

-811 VNPEAAKYKEMGTVY
+811 VNPEAAKYKEIGTVY

-860 YTASPAELKFATAP
+860 YTSSPAELKFATAP

-919 VKVDNAKTNTGY
+919 VKVDSAKTNTGY

-945 VVGMTADGKSITPV
+945 VVGMTADGKSIAPV

-1016 LGNLLDSGKYAVMDY
+1016 LGNLLDSSKYAVMDY
-1031 AEGGRSSKTFL
+1031 AEGGRSSKTFI

-1271 YWTDFVNNSI
+1271 YWTDFVNESI
-1281 AKLKGGSVTPP
+1281 AKLKDGSVTPP

-1350 ILQKALCLLN
+1350 ILQKALD
-1360 SKNIIFLVP
+1360 STFLMPV
-1369 RNFEGLF
+1369 EQ
-1376 LLKMKFNFIN
+1376 
-1386 GKYIEDFLLLCYTLT
+1386 
-1401 VI
+1401 

>member
-720 GNVVFDNCELRF
+720 GNVVTQIRDRV
-732 CGYSDKGQSG
+732 
-742 YLTAARANSMN
+742 
-753 GYKGYLFRGCIVT
+753 VT
-766 QKDGKKHAPEF
+766 
-777 FGRPWDADAA
+777 
-787 VTMFNTVLQN
+787 L
-797 SDTIDPTGWTSMSG
+797 
-811 VNPEAAKYKEMGTVY
+811 
-826 GNTPVD
+826 
-832 TTSRVS
+832 
-838 GTVSTDV
+838 
-845 NADATAYFNGWTPTY
+845 
-860 YTASPAELKFATAP
+860 
-874 YFSSKCDVL
+874 L
-883 LPESGYIM
+883 LPEQ
-891 ECKYD
+891 
-896 LGTDADA
+896 
-903 SRIIWERVDE
+903 
-913 SGNATV
+913 TV
-919 VKVDNAKTNTGY
+919 
-931 NMVADDIGYYIRAT
+931 
-945 VVGMTADGKSITPV
+945 
-959 SITSAKPVVKGSG
+959 
-972 SVDTD
+972 
-977 RPSGKIAVFL
+977 
-987 AGDSTVKDYSA
+987 
-998 GAINNS
+998 
-1004 GANRVEGSWGEF
+1004 
-1016 LGNLLDSGKYAVMDY
+1016 
-1031 AEGGRSSKTFL
+1031 
-1042 DDGFLDKI
+1042 
-1050 TNQMYAGDYLFIQFG
+1050 
-1065 HNDCAYTY
+1065 
-1073 ADRYVPIGTPDANG
+1073 
-1087 VYPTTEGTYKYYL
+1087 
-1100 QKYID
+1100 
-1105 AAKDKG
+1105 
-1111 ATPVLVTPVS
+1111 
-1121 RLYFNADGTIK
+1121 
-1132 AHHDDN
+1132 
-1138 TSSNDAY
+1138 
-1145 VTAVKQLA
+1145 
-1153 QENGIECID
+1153 
-1162 MFSVTKAMYEDAYK
+1162 
-1176 ADSTASGEV
+1176 
-1185 SNLASR
+1185 
-1191 LFAPGEKTHHSKLG
+1191 
-1205 GFAVACK
+1205 
-1212 LAEQIKGSS
+1212 
-1221 LGLASG
+1221 
-1227 VVAPSKVTAADDKG
+1227 
-1241 YTEFMVMSNG
+1241 
-1251 TFTGYDKNPAG
+1251 
-1262 VYDESYVDT
+1262 
-1271 YWTDFVNNSI
+1271 
-1281 AKLKGGSVTPP
+1281 
-1292 VEKPVVGDA
+1292 
-1301 NGDKVVTADDAA
+1301 
-1313 LALSYCL
+1313 
-1320 APESTEIT
+1320 
-1328 EQGIKNANVDKE
+1328 
-1340 DGITAKDAAY
+1340 
-1350 ILQKALCLLN
+1350 
-1360 SKNIIFLVP
+1360 
-1369 RNFEGLF
+1369 
-1376 LLKMKFNFIN
+1376 
-1386 GKYIEDFLLLCYTLT
+1386 
-1401 VI
+1401 

>member
-1 MAKKAKRFISSL
+1 
-13 LALTMMVSS
+13 MMVSS

-487 SKNILFVPVVK
+487 SKNIL
-498 PTPDVKYS
+498 
-506 SDIYV
+506 
-511 GCAGKANNFDTLG
+511 
-524 EAVAAAKV
+524 
-532 MNPTSEEQRITIHIA
+532 
-547 PGTYREQVSIETPY
+547 
-561 ITLAKE
+561 
-567 GEGEVVL
+567 
-574 TWYYGIGYKYYSIDG
+574 
-589 TGYYNEENAF
+589 
-599 DKFDKK
+599 
-605 LPQKWGVATY
+605 
-615 VKNTATGFKAENI
+615 
-628 TFETSFSKYITDEE
+628 
-642 IVDGVESDGSKAFV
+642 
-656 RKINSDPT
+656 
-664 SYDATERATA
+664 
-674 IIVDADNSEFKNCN
+674 
-688 FVGSQDTL
+688 
-696 YTGAIHGY
+696 
-704 FKDCMIEGN
+704 
-713 TDYIFGS
+713 
-720 GNVVFDNCELRF
+720 
-732 CGYSDKGQSG
+732 
-742 YLTAARANSMN
+742 
-753 GYKGYLFRGCIVT
+753 
-766 QKDGKKHAPEF
+766 
-777 FGRPWDADAA
+777 
-787 VTMFNTVLQN
+787 
-797 SDTIDPTGWTSMSG
+797 
-811 VNPEAAKYKEMGTVY
+811 
-826 GNTPVD
+826 
-832 TTSRVS
+832 
-838 GTVSTDV
+838 
-845 NADATAYFNGWTPTY
+845 
-860 YTASPAELKFATAP
+860 
-874 YFSSKCDVL
+874 
-883 LPESGYIM
+883 
-891 ECKYD
+891 
-896 LGTDADA
+896 
-903 SRIIWERVDE
+903 
-913 SGNATV
+913 
-919 VKVDNAKTNTGY
+919 
-931 NMVADDIGYYIRAT
+931 
-945 VVGMTADGKSITPV
+945 
-959 SITSAKPVVKGSG
+959 
-972 SVDTD
+972 
-977 RPSGKIAVFL
+977 
-987 AGDSTVKDYSA
+987 
-998 GAINNS
+998 
-1004 GANRVEGSWGEF
+1004 
-1016 LGNLLDSGKYAVMDY
+1016 
-1031 AEGGRSSKTFL
+1031 
-1042 DDGFLDKI
+1042 
-1050 TNQMYAGDYLFIQFG
+1050 
-1065 HNDCAYTY
+1065 
-1073 ADRYVPIGTPDANG
+1073 
-1087 VYPTTEGTYKYYL
+1087 
-1100 QKYID
+1100 
-1105 AAKDKG
+1105 
-1111 ATPVLVTPVS
+1111 
-1121 RLYFNADGTIK
+1121 
-1132 AHHDDN
+1132 
-1138 TSSNDAY
+1138 
-1145 VTAVKQLA
+1145 
-1153 QENGIECID
+1153 
-1162 MFSVTKAMYEDAYK
+1162 
-1176 ADSTASGEV
+1176 
-1185 SNLASR
+1185 
-1191 LFAPGEKTHHSKLG
+1191 
-1205 GFAVACK
+1205 
-1212 LAEQIKGSS
+1212 
-1221 LGLASG
+1221 
-1227 VVAPSKVTAADDKG
+1227 
-1241 YTEFMVMSNG
+1241 
-1251 TFTGYDKNPAG
+1251 
-1262 VYDESYVDT
+1262 
-1271 YWTDFVNNSI
+1271 
-1281 AKLKGGSVTPP
+1281 
-1292 VEKPVVGDA
+1292 
-1301 NGDKVVTADDAA
+1301 
-1313 LALSYCL
+1313 
-1320 APESTEIT
+1320 
-1328 EQGIKNANVDKE
+1328 
-1340 DGITAKDAAY
+1340 
-1350 ILQKALCLLN
+1350 
-1360 SKNIIFLVP
+1360 
-1369 RNFEGLF
+1369 LF
-1376 LLKMKFNFIN
+1376 LLLSQHLTLNI
-1386 GKYIEDFLLLCYTLT
+1386 LL
-1401 VI
+1401 ISM

>member
-22 FAMTNVSSVFAS
+22 FAMANVSSVFAS

-237 VTGKVDTK
+237 VTGKVDIK

-259 TNGVQLNAQVNADG
+259 TNGVQLNAQVNNDG

-449 TVNGTS
+449 TVNGS
-455 YTVNLRDGSYSVV
+455 KYSVNLRDGSYSVV
-468 ASVEGYKTSG
+468 ASVDGYKTSG

-487 SKNILFVPVVK
+487 SKNILFVPAVK

-561 ITLAKE
+561 ITLTKE

-832 TTSRVS
+832 TTSRIA

-845 NADATAYFNGWTPTY
+845 NADAAAYFNGWTPTY
-860 YTASPAELKFATAP
+860 YTASPAELKFTTAP
-874 YFSSKCDVL
+874 YFSSIV
-883 LPESGYIM
+883 
-891 ECKYD
+891 
-896 LGTDADA
+896 
-903 SRIIWERVDE
+903 
-913 SGNATV
+913 AT
-919 VKVDNAKTNTGY
+919 NRNY
-931 NMVADDIGYYIRAT
+931 FFFQ
-945 VVGMTADGKSITPV
+945 
-959 SITSAKPVVKGSG
+959 
-972 SVDTD
+972 
-977 RPSGKIAVFL
+977 SGK
-987 AGDSTVKDYSA
+987 
-998 GAINNS
+998 
-1004 GANRVEGSWGEF
+1004 
-1016 LGNLLDSGKYAVMDY
+1016 
-1031 AEGGRSSKTFL
+1031 
-1042 DDGFLDKI
+1042 
-1050 TNQMYAGDYLFIQFG
+1050 
-1065 HNDCAYTY
+1065 
-1073 ADRYVPIGTPDANG
+1073 
-1087 VYPTTEGTYKYYL
+1087 
-1100 QKYID
+1100 
-1105 AAKDKG
+1105 
-1111 ATPVLVTPVS
+1111 
-1121 RLYFNADGTIK
+1121 
-1132 AHHDDN
+1132 
-1138 TSSNDAY
+1138 
-1145 VTAVKQLA
+1145 
-1153 QENGIECID
+1153 
-1162 MFSVTKAMYEDAYK
+1162 
-1176 ADSTASGEV
+1176 
-1185 SNLASR
+1185 
-1191 LFAPGEKTHHSKLG
+1191 
-1205 GFAVACK
+1205 
-1212 LAEQIKGSS
+1212 
-1221 LGLASG
+1221 
-1227 VVAPSKVTAADDKG
+1227 
-1241 YTEFMVMSNG
+1241 
-1251 TFTGYDKNPAG
+1251 
-1262 VYDESYVDT
+1262 
-1271 YWTDFVNNSI
+1271 
-1281 AKLKGGSVTPP
+1281 
-1292 VEKPVVGDA
+1292 
-1301 NGDKVVTADDAA
+1301 
-1313 LALSYCL
+1313 LS
-1320 APESTEIT
+1320 
-1328 EQGIKNANVDKE
+1328 
-1340 DGITAKDAAY
+1340 
-1350 ILQKALCLLN
+1350 
-1360 SKNIIFLVP
+1360 
-1369 RNFEGLF
+1369 
-1376 LLKMKFNFIN
+1376 
-1386 GKYIEDFLLLCYTLT
+1386 
-1401 VI
+1401 

>member
-1176 ADSTASGEV
+1176 ADSTAS
-1185 SNLASR
+1185 L
-1191 LFAPGEKTHHSKLG
+1191 
-1205 GFAVACK
+1205 
-1212 LAEQIKGSS
+1212 S
-1221 LGLASG
+1221 L
-1227 VVAPSKVTAADDKG
+1227 
-1241 YTEFMVMSNG
+1241 
-1251 TFTGYDKNPAG
+1251 
-1262 VYDESYVDT
+1262 
-1271 YWTDFVNNSI
+1271 I
-1281 AKLKGGSVTPP
+1281 H
-1292 VEKPVVGDA
+1292 
-1301 NGDKVVTADDAA
+1301 
-1313 LALSYCL
+1313 
-1320 APESTEIT
+1320 I
-1328 EQGIKNANVDKE
+1328 
-1340 DGITAKDAAY
+1340 
-1350 ILQKALCLLN
+1350 
-1360 SKNIIFLVP
+1360 
-1369 RNFEGLF
+1369 
-1376 LLKMKFNFIN
+1376 
-1386 GKYIEDFLLLCYTLT
+1386 
-1401 VI
+1401 